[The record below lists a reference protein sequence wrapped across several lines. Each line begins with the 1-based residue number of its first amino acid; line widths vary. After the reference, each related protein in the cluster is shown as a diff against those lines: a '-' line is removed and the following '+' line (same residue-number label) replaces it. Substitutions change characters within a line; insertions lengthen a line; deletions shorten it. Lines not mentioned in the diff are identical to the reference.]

1 MPDAVQSTRQGFL
14 TPETENLL
22 YLEEKGTEVL
32 VNKYLGKIKLN
43 RAPFYEDN
51 KSG

>member
-1 MPDAVQSTRQGFL
+1 MPDAVECTRQGLL

-22 YLEEKGTEVL
+22 YLEEKGTEIL
-32 VNKYLGKIKLN
+32 VNKYIGNIKLN
-43 RAPFYEDN
+43 RAPFCEDN